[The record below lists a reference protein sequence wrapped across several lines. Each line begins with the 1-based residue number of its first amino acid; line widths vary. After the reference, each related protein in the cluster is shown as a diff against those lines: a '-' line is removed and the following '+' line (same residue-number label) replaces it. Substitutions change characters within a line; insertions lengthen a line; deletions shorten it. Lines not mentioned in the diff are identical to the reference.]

1 MEITS
6 VSNSAKRNV
15 ERPKRELIL
24 ANGRKDLLFD
34 WLIDFHPENQCKSI
48 VPRPDV
54 VIDAESC
61 TQTPD
66 ASENDEESSLN
77 SLLEAARTLGVEEA
91 LTKWCIQQRTR
102 LERLAREYSHEYPGD
117 VRLEHFAIYLMKC
130 KAPEHTINLAILEQ
144 IVEDIRTEEE
154 TWVTGKGWGTREREK
169 KINRLCFYEGS
180 T

>member
-66 ASENDEESSLN
+66 ASENDEESFH
-77 SLLEAARTLGVEEA
+77 SLLD
-91 LTKWCIQQRTR
+91 R
-102 LERLAREYSHEYPGD
+102 LQGPVIWPPSCGASYQ
-117 VRLEHFAIYLMKC
+117 K
-130 KAPEHTINLAILEQ
+130 KN
-144 IVEDIRTEEE
+144 
-154 TWVTGKGWGTREREK
+154 VT
-169 KINRLCFYEGS
+169 Y
-180 T
+180 